1 MEQQSDSFFQQYKDL
16 LEQHLLNRMRL
27 LQLQAVKKMAA
38 LSAGFT
44 LITLLAMLS
53 FLVMMSASIMLG
65 FWLAGPTG
73 SVQMGFACVTIFYLL
88 IVILIFLFR
97 RPLQK
102 KIMDQVIDSLLEEKP
117 ENDET
122 TRI

>member
-1 MEQQSDSFFQQYKDL
+1 MEPQSDSFFQQYKDL

-27 LQLQAVKKMAA
+27 LQLQAVRKMAA
-38 LSAGFT
+38 LSAGFSLMT
-44 LITLLAMLS
+44 MLAMLS

-73 SVQMGFACVTIFYLL
+73 SVQMGFACVTLFYFL
-88 IVILIFLFR
+88 IVILLYLFR
-97 RPLQK
+97 KQIQK

-117 ENDET
+117 ETNET
-122 TRI
+122 PQV

>member
-1 MEQQSDSFFQQYKDL
+1 MEPQSDSFFQQYKDL

-27 LQLQAVKKMAA
+27 LQLQAVRKMAA
-38 LSAGFT
+38 LSAGFSLMT
-44 LITLLAMLS
+44 MLAMLS

-73 SVQMGFACVTIFYLL
+73 SVQMGFACVTLFYFL
-88 IVILIFLFR
+88 IVILLYLFR
-97 RPLQK
+97 KQIHK

-117 ENDET
+117 ETNET
-122 TRI
+122 PQV

>member
-44 LITLLAMLS
+44 LITMLAMLS

>member
-16 LEQHLLNRMRL
+16 LEQHLLKRMRL

-73 SVQMGFACVTIFYLL
+73 SVQMGFACLTIFYLL

>member
-1 MEQQSDSFFQQYKDL
+1 MEPQSDSFFQQYKDM

-73 SVQMGFACVTIFYLL
+73 SVQMGFACVTVFYIL
-88 IVILIFLFR
+88 IVALIFLFR
-97 RPLQK
+97 KQLQK

-117 ENDET
+117 ENNET
-122 TRI
+122 TRL

>member
-1 MEQQSDSFFQQYKDL
+1 MEPQSDSFFQQYKDM

-73 SVQMGFACVTIFYLL
+73 SVQMGFACVTVFYLL
-88 IVILIFLFR
+88 IVALIFLFR
-97 RPLQK
+97 KQLQK

-117 ENDET
+117 ENNET
-122 TRI
+122 TRR

>member
-1 MEQQSDSFFQQYKDL
+1 
-16 LEQHLLNRMRL
+16 
-27 LQLQAVKKMAA
+27 V
-38 LSAGFT
+38 
-44 LITLLAMLS
+44 AMLS

-97 RPLQK
+97 RQLQK

-122 TRI
+122 TRL

>member
-1 MEQQSDSFFQQYKDL
+1 MEQQSDSFFQQYKEL

-44 LITLLAMLS
+44 LITMLAMLS

-97 RPLQK
+97 RQLQK
-102 KIMDQVIDSLLEEKP
+102 KIMDQVINSLLEEKP

-122 TRI
+122 TRL

>member
-1 MEQQSDSFFQQYKDL
+1 MEPQSDSFFQQYKEM

-73 SVQMGFACVTIFYLL
+73 SVQMGFACVTVFYLL
-88 IVILIFLFR
+88 IVALIFLFR
-97 RPLQK
+97 KQLQK

-117 ENDET
+117 ENNET
-122 TRI
+122 TRL

>member
-1 MEQQSDSFFQQYKDL
+1 MEPQSDSFFQQYKDL

-27 LQLQAVKKMAA
+27 FQLQAVRKMAA
-38 LSAGFT
+38 LSAGFSLMT
-44 LITLLAMLS
+44 MLAMLS

-73 SVQMGFACVTIFYLL
+73 SVQMGFACVTLFYFL
-88 IVILIFLFR
+88 IVILLYLFR
-97 RPLQK
+97 KQIQK

-117 ENDET
+117 ETNET
-122 TRI
+122 PQV

>member
-1 MEQQSDSFFQQYKDL
+1 MEPQSDSFFQQYKDM

-73 SVQMGFACVTIFYLL
+73 SVQMGFACVTVFYLL
-88 IVILIFLFR
+88 IVALIFLFR
-97 RPLQK
+97 KQLQK
-102 KIMDQVIDSLLEEKP
+102 KKRHWLKRQRLHSKL
-117 ENDET
+117 
-122 TRI
+122 

>member
-1 MEQQSDSFFQQYKDL
+1 MEQQSDSFFQQYRDM

-27 LQLQAVKKMAA
+27 LQLKAVKKTAA

-44 LITLLAMLS
+44 LISLVAMLS

-97 RPLQK
+97 RQLQK
-102 KIMDQVIDSLLEEKP
+102 KIMDQVINSLLEEKP

-122 TRI
+122 TRL

>member
-16 LEQHLLNRMRL
+16 LEQHLLKRMRL

>member
-1 MEQQSDSFFQQYKDL
+1 MEPQSDSFFQQYKDM

-73 SVQMGFACVTIFYLL
+73 SVQMGFACVTVFYLL
-88 IVILIFLFR
+88 IVALIFLFR
-97 RPLQK
+97 KQLQK

-117 ENDET
+117 ENNET
-122 TRI
+122 TRL

>member
-1 MEQQSDSFFQQYKDL
+1 MEPLSDSFFQQYKDM

-73 SVQMGFACVTIFYLL
+73 SVQMGFACVTVFYLL
-88 IVILIFLFR
+88 IVALIFLFR
-97 RPLQK
+97 KQLQK

-117 ENDET
+117 ENNET
-122 TRI
+122 TRL

>member
-1 MEQQSDSFFQQYKDL
+1 MEQQSDSFFQQYKEL

-44 LITLLAMLS
+44 LITMLAMLS

-97 RPLQK
+97 RQLQK
-102 KIMDQVIDSLLEEKP
+102 KIMDQVINSLLEEKP
-117 ENDET
+117 ENDEA
-122 TRI
+122 TRL

>member
-1 MEQQSDSFFQQYKDL
+1 
-16 LEQHLLNRMRL
+16 
-27 LQLQAVKKMAA
+27 VKKTAA

-44 LITLLAMLS
+44 LISLVAMLS

-97 RPLQK
+97 RQLQK

-122 TRI
+122 TRL

>member
-1 MEQQSDSFFQQYKDL
+1 MEQQSDSFFQQYRDM

-27 LQLQAVKKMAA
+27 LQLKAVKKTAT

-44 LITLLAMLS
+44 LISLVAMLS

-97 RPLQK
+97 RQLQK
-102 KIMDQVIDSLLEEKP
+102 KIIDQVIDSLLEEKP

-122 TRI
+122 TRL